1 MYAVVK
7 TGGKQHTVAV
17 GEIISVEKLDAVAG
31 AVVTLP
37 VLFISDDDKVLTGAE
52 AAAATVTAEVLG
64 QGKADKVLVFKFR
77 KRKGSKT
84 LRGHRQP
91 LTLLKVT
98 EISVGGKKASKLV
111 AAEPVAKAVKKPA
124 AKKPAAKKVA
134 AKAPVAKPTAAKVPA
149 VKAEK
154 AVAEKAPAAK
164 PAAKKPA
171 SKKAPAAKAAA
182 EKPAA
187 KKPAAKKAPATAK
200 PAAEKKPAA
209 AKKPAAKKTTKP
221 AE

>member
-7 TGGKQHTVAV
+7 TGGKQHKVAV

-31 AVVTLP
+31 TVVTLP
-37 VLFISDDDKVLTGAE
+37 VLFVSDEDKVLTGAE
-52 AAAATVTAEVLG
+52 AAAITVTAEVLG

-98 EISVGGKKASKLV
+98 DISAGGKKAAKK
-111 AAEPVAKAVKKPA
+111 AESIEAVVTQET
-124 AKKPAAKKVA
+124 AKKPV
-134 AKAPVAKPTAAKVPA
+134 
-149 VKAEK
+149 
-154 AVAEKAPAAK
+154 
-164 PAAKKPA
+164 
-171 SKKAPAAKAAA
+171 
-182 EKPAA
+182 A
-187 KKPAAKKAPATAK
+187 KKPAAKKAPAAKAAK
-200 PAAEKKPAA
+200 PAVAKADTAEKPVAKKPTAKKAPAAKAAKPAVAKADTAEKPVAKKPAAKKAPAAKPAA
-209 AKKPAAKKTTKP
+209 AKKPVAKKTAKP

>member
-17 GEIISVEKLDAVAG
+17 GETISVEKLDAAPG
-31 AVVTLP
+31 ATVTFP
-37 VLFISDDDKVLTGAE
+37 VLFVNDDEKVLAGAE
-52 AAAATVTAEVLG
+52 AATATVTGEVLG
-64 QGKADKVLVFKFR
+64 HGKADKALVFKFR

-91 LTLLKVT
+91 LTLVKIT
-98 EISVGGKKASKLV
+98 DISVGGAKKTAKKAEAVEAVVVEAKV
-111 AAEPVAKAVKKPA
+111 EKAAAVKPAA

-134 AKAPVAKPTAAKVPA
+134 AP
-149 VKAEK
+149 K
-154 AVAEKAPAAK
+154 AVAKAEVAAK
-164 PAAKKPA
+164 PAAKKPV
-171 SKKAPAAKAAA
+171 AAK
-182 EKPAA
+182 KPAA
-187 KKPAAKKAPATAK
+187 KKPAAAK
-200 PAAEKKPAA
+200 VETTKKPAA

>member
-17 GEIISVEKLDAVAG
+17 GEIISVEKLDAAAG
-31 AVVTLP
+31 TIVELP
-37 VLFISDDDKVLTGAE
+37 VLFISDEDKVLTGAE
-52 AAAATVTAEVLG
+52 AAAATVTAQVLG

-84 LRGHRQP
+84 LRGHRQS

-98 EISVGGKKASKLV
+98 EISVGGKKASKAAV
-111 AAEPVAKAVKKPA
+111 AEPVVKAAAKSAAKKSA
-124 AKKPAAKKVA
+124 AKKPAA
-134 AKAPVAKPTAAKVPA
+134 
-149 VKAEK
+149 E
-154 AVAEKAPAAK
+154 PAAK
-164 PAAKKPA
+164 PAVKTAATKKPA
-171 SKKAPAAKAAA
+171 AAKKAPAAVKVEKPATAKAEPVAKPAA
-182 EKPAA
+182 KKPAA
-187 KKPAAKKAPATAK
+187 KKPAAKKAPAAAK

>member
-17 GEIISVEKLDAVAG
+17 GETISVEKLDAAPG
-31 AVVTLP
+31 ATVTFP
-37 VLFISDDDKVLTGAE
+37 VLFVNDDEKVLAGAE
-52 AAAATVTAEVLG
+52 AATATVTGEVLG
-64 QGKADKVLVFKFR
+64 HGKADKALVFKFR

-91 LTLLKVT
+91 LTLVKIT
-98 EISVGGKKASKLV
+98 DISVGGAKKTAKKAEAVEAVVVEAKVEKV
-111 AAEPVAKAVKKPA
+111 AAPKPA

-134 AKAPVAKPTAAKVPA
+134 AP
-149 VKAEK
+149 K
-154 AVAEKAPAAK
+154 AVAKAEVAAK
-164 PAAKKPA
+164 PAAKKPV
-171 SKKAPAAKAAA
+171 AAK
-182 EKPAA
+182 KPAA
-187 KKPAAKKAPATAK
+187 KKPAAAK
-200 PAAEKKPAA
+200 VETTKKPAA